1 MNTQKTILILGGG
14 TGGLVAANELKK
26 KAGKN
31 TRVILI
37 DKNKTHIYAPA
48 FLGLMLGKRRA
59 KKIQKPLSLLERKGM
74 EVVNEKITRIDP
86 ANKTVKTQGGDY
98 KYDYL
103 IISLGAELAPEKVP
117 ELTQSGYNLYDLKE
131 VERLR
136 DDLKSFAGGKVA
148 IVISSL
154 PFKCPAAPY
163 EAAFLLDEYF
173 QKKGVR
179 DKIEISIFTPETL
192 PMPAAGPENGKV
204 IKAMVEARNIKFN
217 PEVQLLS
224 VDSNTK
230 KLMFEKNRGE
240 SFDLL
245 VYVPPHQGPK
255 VIKESG
261 IGNEMGGVPVN
272 KKTLKTKYENVFA
285 IGDIAAIALV
295 SGKPLPKAG
304 VFAHFESEIV
314 VENIISEIK
323 GLPAKKEYDGRA
335 LCFLEMGFGKAG
347 FASGNF
353 YAEPSPVVKMKRPA
367 RIWYWG
373 KILFEKYWLWKW
385 F

>member
-1 MNTQKTILILGGG
+1 MQTITIIILGGG

-26 KAGKN
+26 KVGKN
-31 TRVILI
+31 ARVILI

-48 FLGLMLGKRRA
+48 FLYLMLGKRRTE
-59 KKIQKPLSLLERKGM
+59 KIQKPLSLLKRKGI
-74 EVVNEKITRIDP
+74 EVVNEEIIRIDP
-86 ANKTVKTQGGDY
+86 ASKTVKTQGGGY

-103 IISLGAELAPEKVP
+103 IVSLGAELVPEKIKG
-117 ELTQSGYNLYDLKE
+117 LAQSGYNLYDLRE

-136 DDLKSFAGGKVA
+136 DNLKKFAGGKVA

-173 QKKGVR
+173 QKKGIR
-179 DKIEISIFTPETL
+179 DKTEINIFTPEAL
-192 PMPAAGPENGKV
+192 PMPAAGPENGKA
-204 IKAMVEARNIKFN
+204 IKAMVEARNIRFN
-217 PEVQLLS
+217 PEVHLAS
-224 VDSNTK
+224 VDPNTK
-230 KLMFEKNRGE
+230 KLTFEKNNDE

-255 VIKESG
+255 VVQDSG
-261 IGNEMGGVPVN
+261 IGNEMGWIPVD
-272 KKTLKTKYENVFA
+272 KKTLQTKYENVYA
-285 IGDIAAIALV
+285 IGDIAAITLV
-295 SGKPLPKAG
+295 SGKPLSKAG
-304 VFAHFESEIV
+304 VFAHFEAEVV

-323 GLPAKKEYDGRA
+323 GLSVKKEYDGRA
-335 LCFLEMGFGKAG
+335 FCFLELGFGRAG
-347 FASGNF
+347 FADGNF
-353 YAEPSPVVKMKRPA
+353 YADPAPIVKMRRPGML
-367 RIWYWG
+367 WHWG